1 MVRYLIE
8 KWNIPLSH
16 FATNLYSR
24 YFEDDVADVI
34 ENAVDN
40 NSATTFSLKH
50 STQRNF
56 TNGEVLFESKI
67 IGSVLNPF
75 SWTNGTRGISQGD
88 NILLLRT
95 GYDDSR
101 LSLKA
106 EVKVQLLRQADV
118 LAGNETW
125 FTLTNIAANN
135 LNEAKSLQFYLLDT
149 SNDFIG
155 YRLVANG
162 TGGDNWGLE
171 IDDFI
176 PSLTRVTANSPRVLA
191 FASSLFWDTIYNT
204 NTLLFSNGF
213 TNTLLF
219 DQEVYGLQASDFEVS
234 NGIIHSFSQN
244 NPTNYTVVVKPFSFD
259 SNSVQQHQFLYVTLP
274 EAAVSNTQGDVN
286 SENINRFSF
295 YLLNPLYRYSSGRK
309 RKPAFADLD
318 KDGDLDMISGEGNGG
333 FIFYSNK
340 GNGTYT
346 EYSQTHANNPFRAFN
361 VGLDS
366 APSFVDLDGDGDIDV
381 ISGAFD
387 GKFYFYSNEG
397 NGTYT
402 EYDENHTNNP
412 FAGFDVEQSSTPCF
426 VDIDG
431 DGDTDMVSG
440 EFHGEFTFYS
450 NKGNGTYTEY
460 DENHTNNPFKGFDVG
475 SLSAPAFN
483 DLDGDGDLDMISGE
497 GTYGDIW
504 FYSNQGGGTYTEY
517 RHIHT
522 NNPFREFNIGIKSGP
537 TFVDIDGDGDLDLIV
552 GIDFG
557 RFIYLMRAGEFFIQA
572 R

>member
-1 MVRYLIE
+1 MKRPAAKTRNFGIPDTLHLLSATNLNISSRDLNGTLGTFPINSRSTTGGGEQKIRELLIFTNDLTTLEHSNMVRYLIE
-8 KWNIPLSH
+8 KWNISLSH

-24 YFEDDVADVI
+24 YFEDYEDHVI

-40 NSATTFSLKH
+40 DVNTTFYLNYAE
-50 STQRNF
+50 QRNF

-234 NGIIHSFSQN
+234 NGH
-244 NPTNYTVVVKPFSFD
+244 
-259 SNSVQQHQFLYVTLP
+259 
-274 EAAVSNTQGDVN
+274 
-286 SENINRFSF
+286 
-295 YLLNPLYRYSSGRK
+295 YSL
-309 RKPAFADLD
+309 F
-318 KDGDLDMISGEGNGG
+318 
-333 FIFYSNK
+333 
-340 GNGTYT
+340 
-346 EYSQTHANNPFRAFN
+346 
-361 VGLDS
+361 
-366 APSFVDLDGDGDIDV
+366 
-381 ISGAFD
+381 
-387 GKFYFYSNEG
+387 
-397 NGTYT
+397 
-402 EYDENHTNNP
+402 
-412 FAGFDVEQSSTPCF
+412 
-426 VDIDG
+426 
-431 DGDTDMVSG
+431 
-440 EFHGEFTFYS
+440 
-450 NKGNGTYTEY
+450 
-460 DENHTNNPFKGFDVG
+460 
-475 SLSAPAFN
+475 
-483 DLDGDGDLDMISGE
+483 
-497 GTYGDIW
+497 
-504 FYSNQGGGTYTEY
+504 
-517 RHIHT
+517 
-522 NNPFREFNIGIKSGP
+522 
-537 TFVDIDGDGDLDLIV
+537 
-552 GIDFG
+552 
-557 RFIYLMRAGEFFIQA
+557 
-572 R
+572 